1 MEFVNKLF
9 IVEVEAWMVPAAAD
23 SDGMLCNLALLL
35 VFLKKILNFKIIMI
49 LKIDFSIIIKNIYR
63 YLSNKN
69 LNHSKIQTIPFK
81 HLKKKIKKY
90 LYINFE

>member
-63 YLSNKN
+63 Y
-69 LNHSKIQTIPFK
+69 
-81 HLKKKIKKY
+81 
-90 LYINFE
+90 